1 MAKFRESAYVN
12 DFVMFRNACEE
23 RKLKY
28 TLSHI
33 ERLKSTY
40 NKQQDK
46 EKLFFAVQHLS
57 VPSQRKPKPV
67 AIGDNQSNAVK
78 KVKLRSLSAPSL
90 LDEVTADENNDVIIT
105 PPEESEHLAGDG
117 GKLLSIN
124 MTSPE
129 GSEHSTGNGK
139 LLSKRRSLTV
149 SDIKSVP
156 CDIQVHP
163 TRSRLNSLNS
173 QSKRNSVCS
182 LQDSNKGPNGTSF
195 QNGSLTEPRFEKK
208 SLLTVERVSKFNK
221 KDMNS
226 KRGSSSCSTRS
237 SFSES
242 SRFSMVSNATKS
254 FMEDKERKEKE
265 LLSELI
271 NKRKSKEPDETHKN
285 PKSGLSQLP
294 SKEEWERQINCMK
307 RTNQDLTRRQ
317 QQEIERK
324 ARDRWRQSFENMK
337 MKRLAVYQSKIY
349 KSSGAEESN
358 TTFVKFLPKSQQAFY
373 IKDVQFA
380 QKFL

>member
-1 MAKFRESAYVN
+1 MVVLGRHPNYVEYMMAKFRESAYVN

-57 VPSQRKPKPV
+57 VPSQRKQKPV
-67 AIGDNQSNAVK
+67 AIGDQSAAVK
-78 KVKLRSLSAPSL
+78 KVKVRSLSAPSL
-90 LDEVTADENNDVIIT
+90 LDEVTADENNDVT
-105 PPEESEHLAGDG
+105 VTTDEEATESKDD
-117 GKLLSIN
+117 GKLLN
-124 MTSPE
+124 
-129 GSEHSTGNGK
+129 
-139 LLSKRRSLTV
+139 KRRSMTV
-149 SDIKSVP
+149 SDMKPMS
-156 CDIQVHP
+156 CEIQVYP
-163 TRSRLNSLNS
+163 TRSRLDSPKS
-173 QSKRNSVCS
+173 QSKRTSICS
-182 LQDSNKGPNGTSF
+182 LNLESSKGNIDKTSSSNF
-195 QNGSLTEPRFEKK
+195 QNGDTTEAKFEKK

-221 KDMNS
+221 KEPI
-226 KRGSSSCSTRS
+226 KRGCSSNSTRS
-237 SFSES
+237 SFSET
-242 SRFSMVSNATKS
+242 SRFSMISNATRTYL
-254 FMEDKERKEKE
+254 EDKERKEKE

-271 NKRKSKEPDETHKN
+271 NKRKSKETDETHKN

-307 RTNQDLTRRQ
+307 RANQDLTRRQ

-337 MKRLAVYQSKIY
+337 MNRLAVYQSKIY
-349 KSSGAEESN
+349 KSGAEESN

>member
-57 VPSQRKPKPV
+57 VPSQRKQKPA
-67 AIGDNQSNAVK
+67 AIGDQSAAVK

-90 LDEVTADENNDVIIT
+90 LDEVTADENNDVT
-105 PPEESEHLAGDG
+105 VTTDEEATESKDD
-117 GKLLSIN
+117 GKLLN
-124 MTSPE
+124 
-129 GSEHSTGNGK
+129 
-139 LLSKRRSLTV
+139 KRRSMTV
-149 SDIKSVP
+149 SDIKPMP
-156 CDIQVHP
+156 CEIQVYP
-163 TRSRLNSLNS
+163 TRSRLESPKS
-173 QSKRNSVCS
+173 QSKRTSICS
-182 LQDSNKGPNGTSF
+182 LNLESSKGNIDKTSSSNF
-195 QNGSLTEPRFEKK
+195 QNGDTTEAKFEKK

-221 KDMNS
+221 KEPI
-226 KRGSSSCSTRS
+226 KRGCSSNSTRS
-237 SFSES
+237 SFSET
-242 SRFSMVSNATKS
+242 SRFSMISNATRTYL
-254 FMEDKERKEKE
+254 EDKERKEKE

-271 NKRKSKEPDETHKN
+271 NKRKSKETDETHKN

-307 RTNQDLTRRQ
+307 RANQDLTRRQ

-337 MKRLAVYQSKIY
+337 MNRLAVYQSKIY
-349 KSSGAEESN
+349 KSGAEESN